1 MKWWNFSLFLAAVGM
16 SATANAEE
24 ITKGYLEQATS
35 SRLIVEVKG
44 AARKHFTPAT
54 DIKVLSE
61 SGLLAVT
68 DIPKHSI
75 VQVVERNGLAELVI
89 VEEMPR

>member
-1 MKWWNFSLFLAAVGM
+1 MRWLKTSMLLAAVGL
-16 SATANAEE
+16 SVSVNAEE
-24 ITKGYLEQATS
+24 ITKGYVEQATS
-35 SRLIVEVKG
+35 SRLVVEVKG
-44 AARKHFTPAT
+44 AAKRHFTPAA

-89 VEEMPR
+89 FEEMPR